1 MEIKAHNSFA
11 RFEKNPLAA
20 ICLVYCVSYKNR
32 LIERLALIVYINKI
46 NKMRNF
52 GKNEKVLYFRN
63 MKAIRKTACAAMNI
77 C

>member
-1 MEIKAHNSFA
+1 MEIKNHNSFA

-20 ICLVYCVSYKNR
+20 ICLVYCVSYKYR
-32 LIERLALIVYINKI
+32 LIERLALIVYI

>member
-1 MEIKAHNSFA
+1 MEIKNHNSFA

-20 ICLVYCVSYKNR
+20 FCLVYCVSYKYR
-32 LIERLALIVYINKI
+32 LIERLALIVYI

>member
-1 MEIKAHNSFA
+1 MEMKAHNSFA
-11 RFEKNPLAA
+11 RFENNPLAA
-20 ICLVYCVSYKNR
+20 ICLVYCFSYKYR
-32 LIERLALIVYINKI
+32 HRKTYI

-52 GKNEKVLYFRN
+52 WKNEKVLYFWN